1 MFSKM
6 FFLITKFTLLFALFF
21 FLSTY
26 SYSKNF
32 IDKGHYVIDLNKRI
46 EWLKCSAGQIWN
58 DFECDGQ
65 AVRLSLDEAEM
76 LLPKI
81 SEELGGYWRLPEKHE
96 LQSLICE
103 ECKGSKIDS
112 EIFPNTP
119 AEPYWTGD
127 RNWWSPKFFWSV
139 NFFTGHTYGRF
150 TAEKELL
157 VRFVRDR

>member
-1 MFSKM
+1 MFIKM
-6 FFLITKFTLLFALFF
+6 FFLLSKLTLFVFFYFF
-21 FLSTY
+21 FTPLH
-26 SYSKNF
+26 SKNF

-46 EWLKCSAGQIWN
+46 EWLKCTVGQNWN
-58 DFECDGQ
+58 EFDCDGLP
-65 AVRLSLDEAEM
+65 VRLSLIEANR

-81 SEELGGYWRLPEKHE
+81 SEELGGSWRLPSRDE
-96 LQSLICE
+96 LKSLVCE
-103 ECKGSKIDS
+103 ECKGSKINS
-112 EIFPNTP
+112 EIFPNTL

-150 TAEKELL
+150 TPEKELL